1 LALLRPAFD
10 PQKPTAELWGSR
22 GRSDPGGGDI
32 DFLIIVSR
40 DRLDGRKF
48 PGFADAA
55 TTYVSAGP
63 AAATTS
69 TSSEIVSRAQL
80 IICPLFFLSTSA
92 SKENCH

>member
-48 PGFADAA
+48 LGFADAA

-69 TSSEIVSRAQL
+69 TQIASSEIVSRAQL
-80 IICPLFFLSTSA
+80 IICALFFLFDV
-92 SKENCH
+92 H